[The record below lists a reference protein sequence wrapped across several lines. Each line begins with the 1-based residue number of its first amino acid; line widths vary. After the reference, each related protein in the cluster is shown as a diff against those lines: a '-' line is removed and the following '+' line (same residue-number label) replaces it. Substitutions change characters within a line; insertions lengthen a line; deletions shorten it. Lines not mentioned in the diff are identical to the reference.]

1 MNMPPEIAGQAY
13 KGRTASIG
21 FAHGPFVRVEA
32 AATDGRAVGTPPDEE
47 HALRAALASAGRQV
61 AALAEAAGGEAA
73 QILEF
78 QVALLEDEEFLE
90 PTFAAIRDG
99 TSADAA

>member
-1 MNMPPEIAGQAY
+1 MGHSCVSMLRRLAGA
-13 KGRTASIG
+13 RS
-21 FAHGPFVRVEA
+21 
-32 AATDGRAVGTPPDEE
+32 GTPQDEE
-47 HALRAALASAGRQV
+47 RALRAALASAGRQM

-90 PTFAAIRDG
+90 PIFAAIRDG
-99 TSADAA
+99 DAG